1 MEVFKAM
8 EARRRATIGLEILE
22 GGGPEAK
29 IADKR
34 ERVLLDNCE
43 FLEQE

>member
-1 MEVFKAM
+1 M
-8 EARRRATIGLEILE
+8 EARRRAKKGLEILE
-22 GGGPEAK
+22 GGEREIK

-34 ERVLLDNCE
+34 TRVLLDNVE